1 MNKERLME
9 KVADLEVSQ
18 SVGEFR
24 NWCEDN
30 DIKIYSDIHS
40 AACIIIAESL
50 YKLLNVYKMKINL
63 RGIQK

>member
-1 MNKERLME
+1 MVYVTPSTITGEIKMNKERLME

-30 DIKIYSDIHS
+30 DIKIYSDIDS
-40 AACIIIAESL
+40 AIIIQAA
-50 YKLLNVYKMKINL
+50 
-63 RGIQK
+63 